1 MRKRSAPTDHKGQ
14 EGPEPHTALR
24 ALARLLG
31 RQAAREVVAQRWMT
45 TGTGTTAAVCLPDPV
60 PIAISTRT

>member
-1 MRKRSAPTDHKGQ
+1 MRKRSASTDHKGQ

-31 RQAAREVVAQRWMT
+31 RQAARQYLAEKGMQ
-45 TGTGTTAAVCLPDPV
+45 DPAS
-60 PIAISTRT
+60 PLNQARNIFPTSNSST

>member
-1 MRKRSAPTDHKGQ
+1 MRNRSASTDHKRQ

-31 RQAAREVVAQRWMT
+31 RQAVCQLPTEKGMQDLALPVDQDRNASRSSDT
-45 TGTGTTAAVCLPDPV
+45 TTKPA
-60 PIAISTRT
+60 